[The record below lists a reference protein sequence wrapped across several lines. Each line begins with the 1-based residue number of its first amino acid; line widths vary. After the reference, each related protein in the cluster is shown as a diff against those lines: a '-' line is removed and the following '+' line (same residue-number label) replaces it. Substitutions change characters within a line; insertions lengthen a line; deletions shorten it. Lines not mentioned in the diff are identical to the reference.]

1 MNNFVKKQILE
12 GLDATI
18 DAQDVCDQDELDF
31 LKQYKQTHMIKDF
44 AFFPEHQRALRQYRI
59 QKVLVEDFDLVQYIK
74 NICDYISGTYLIAID
89 LGYFVLKPTKQA
101 DTIR

>member
-59 QKVLVEDFDLVQYIK
+59 QKVLVEDFDLQIFVIK
-74 NICDYISGTYLIAID
+74 DTSFIHSTL
-89 LGYFVLKPTKQA
+89 FVM
-101 DTIR
+101 